1 MAFPL
6 GVSVTTRTAPPTGGV
21 PTATDT
27 WFVVANTDVG
37 DDTQASQVTDIPDFE
52 RQFGLRA
59 AGNVALWDALD
70 VYFREGGKRAYIV
83 VGADAT
89 EAATSLTQFNRQLGP
104 GQLSAIGITPDD
116 ALLETLWTHA
126 ADNNRV
132 VIADVPNATNTA
144 AGLITLADAVA
155 DQASGNGGIFG
166 PWVTVP
172 GPTGVAG
179 VTERQ
184 IPASPVIA
192 ALCAR
197 VDETGNPNQAAAGR
211 AWPLQYVTDFTQTY
225 TDAEIVDM
233 LDAGVNTMAEV
244 YGVLENYGFQT
255 TVDQQDDNPFWQLNC
270 SRMRMAIVAQSQA
283 IGENYMFKPIDGRG
297 LLANSL
303 AGSLDAMLLRY
314 YQLNGL
320 YGDTPQDAFSVEV
333 GSSVNTTATIAQG
346 QLRAVASVVLT
357 LHAKAIQIELVTV
370 PLGGTV

>member
-6 GVSVTTRTAPPTGGV
+6 GVSVTTRTAPPTGGI

-27 WFVVANTDVG
+27 WFVVADTDVG

-52 RQFGLRA
+52 GQFGPRV
-59 AGNVALWDALD
+59 AGNIELWDALD
-70 VYFREGGKRAYIV
+70 VYFREGGKRAYIT

-89 EAATSLTQFNRQLGP
+89 AAATSLAQFNRQLGP
-104 GQLSAIGITPDD
+104 GQVSAIGITPDD

-132 VIADVPNATNTA
+132 VIADVPNVTNPAAT
-144 AGLITLADAVA
+144 LISLADGVSDNA
-155 DQASGNGGIFG
+155 NGYGGLFG
-166 PWVTVP
+166 PWVVVP

-179 VTERQ
+179 VTARQ
-184 IPASPVIA
+184 VPASPVIA

-211 AWPLQYVTDFTQTY
+211 SWPLQYVTDFTQTY
-225 TDAEIVDM
+225 TDADLVDM

-255 TVDQQDDNPFWQLNC
+255 TVEQQDDNPFWQLNC
-270 SRMRMAIVAQSQA
+270 SRMRMAIVAQAQA

-297 LLANSL
+297 LLANAL
-303 AGSLDAMLLRY
+303 GGSLDAMLLGY
-314 YQLNGL
+314 YGLNGL
-320 YGDTPQDAFSVEV
+320 YGETPQEAFAVEV
-333 GSSVNTTATIAQG
+333 GASVNSVNTIAQG
-346 QLRAVASVVLT
+346 ELRAVASVVLT